1 MQKGIDDEQKRVAH
15 EEAQQAKIKKLREKE
30 AAVEERRDMKQHA
43 RDGTK
48 HFPKRE
54 AQYGGWDP

>member
-30 AAVEERRDMKQHA
+30 AAVEERRTEKVS
-43 RDGTK
+43 
-48 HFPKRE
+48 
-54 AQYGGWDP
+54 